1 MSYVET
7 GLNGMSRTVPW
18 FLSNVNDSSIPA
30 GGHMTAEHGSNRRE
44 TTVSDVARAARV
56 SKATAARALGDYGAV
71 SDDVRDRVQA
81 AAERLGYRPNALAK
95 SMNTGKS
102 NTIGV
107 VIGDIENPF
116 FARATRGI
124 SDVARAAG
132 FDLILANSDEELE
145 AETAAIELLLDKRV
159 DGFIVTPASSIETR
173 SLQTVLAAGRP
184 MVLLD
189 RRAEG
194 LDADTVTADNAAGA
208 AAATSRLLEA
218 GHQRIAFISTLAHAK
233 SYVLGDD
240 VVSSSVGD
248 RIHGFTTA
256 LSQAGIADPA
266 SFVRLDA
273 RVLGIEQVARD
284 VLTGPG
290 RVTAIIASDS
300 LVGSA
305 VFRTI
310 RELGL
315 RIPDDVSLVAFDD
328 ADWTTLTTPPITV
341 VAQPIYELGAESA
354 RRLIAQIGGAPRGP
368 GELILSQS
376 IVERG
381 SVGAPPLR

>member
-1 MSYVET
+1 
-7 GLNGMSRTVPW
+7 
-18 FLSNVNDSSIPA
+18 
-30 GGHMTAEHGSNRRE
+30 MTAEHGSNRRE

-194 LDADTVTADNAAGA
+194 LDAETVTADNAAGA
-208 AAATSRLLEA
+208 AAATRRLLET
-218 GHQRIAFISTLAHAK
+218 GHERIAFISTVAHATP
-233 SYVLGDD
+233 YVLGDD

-248 RIHGFTTA
+248 RIDGFTTA
-256 LSQAGIADPA
+256 LRQAGIADPA

-341 VAQPIYELGAESA
+341 VSQPIYELGAESA
-354 RRLIAQIGGAPRGP
+354 RRLIAQIGGTPRVP
-368 GELILSQS
+368 GELILAQS

>member
-1 MSYVET
+1 MAADPTPS
-7 GLNGMSRTVPW
+7 
-18 FLSNVNDSSIPA
+18 
-30 GGHMTAEHGSNRRE
+30 RRE
-44 TTVSDVARAARV
+44 STVSDVARAARV

-159 DGFIVTPASSIETR
+159 DGFIVTPASSIETK
-173 SLQTVLAAGRP
+173 SLQTVHAAGRP

-194 LDADTVTADNAAGA
+194 VGADTVTADNAAGA
-208 AAATSRLLEA
+208 AAAATRLLAA
-218 GHQRIAFISTLAHAK
+218 GHRRIAFVSTIAHDRPYA
-233 SYVLGDD
+233 LGDD
-240 VVSSSVGD
+240 VGSSSVGD
-248 RIHGFTTA
+248 RIAGFTRT
-256 LSQAGIADPA
+256 LSAAGIADPA
-266 SFVRLDA
+266 SFVRVNA
-273 RVLGIEQVARD
+273 REEGIEAITRD
-284 VLTGPG
+284 VLTGPDP
-290 RVTAIIASDS
+290 VTAIIASDS

-315 RIPDDVSLVAFDD
+315 GIPDDVSLIAFDD
-328 ADWTTLTTPPITV
+328 ADWTSLTTPPITV
-341 VAQPIYELGAESA
+341 VSQPIYELGAESA
-354 RRLIAQIGGAPRGP
+354 RRLIARIAGAPADT
-368 GELILSQS
+368 EEFVLAQTVI
-376 IVERG
+376 ERG
-381 SVGAPPLR
+381 SVGSPRIA

>member
-1 MSYVET
+1 
-7 GLNGMSRTVPW
+7 
-18 FLSNVNDSSIPA
+18 
-30 GGHMTAEHGSNRRE
+30 MTAEQGSSRRE

-71 SDDVRDRVQA
+71 SEDVRDRVQA

-173 SLQTVLAAGRP
+173 SLQTVRAAGRP

-189 RRAEG
+189 RRADD

-208 AAATSRLLEA
+208 AAATTRLLVA
-218 GHQRIAFISTLAHAK
+218 GHRRIALISTLAHGRP
-233 SYVLGDD
+233 YVLGDS

-248 RIHGFTTA
+248 RIDGFTSA
-256 LSQAGIADPA
+256 LRDAGVADPA
-266 SFVRLDA
+266 ASVRLDA
-273 RVLGIEQVARD
+273 RVLGIERITRD
-284 VLTGPG
+284 VLSGAEP
-290 RVTAIIASDS
+290 VTAIIASDS

-315 RIPDDVSLVAFDD
+315 RIPDDVSLIAFDD
-328 ADWTTLTTPPITV
+328 ADWTSLTTPPITV
-341 VAQPIYELGAESA
+341 VSQPIYELGAESA
-354 RRLIAQIGGAPRGP
+354 RRLIAQIGGGASEV
-368 GELILSQS
+368 GEVVLAQS
-376 IVERG
+376 IIERG
-381 SVGAPPLR
+381 SVAAPPRR

>member
-1 MSYVET
+1 MATDPGT
-7 GLNGMSRTVPW
+7 G
-18 FLSNVNDSSIPA
+18 
-30 GGHMTAEHGSNRRE
+30 RRE
-44 TTVSDVARAARV
+44 ATVSDVAKAARV

-124 SDVARAAG
+124 SDVAQAAG
-132 FDLILANSDEELE
+132 FDLILANSDEEVD

-173 SLQTVLAAGRP
+173 SLQTALAEGRP
-184 MVLLD
+184 VVLLD
-189 RRAEG
+189 RRAAGME
-194 LDADTVTADNAAGA
+194 ADTVVADNASGA
-208 AAATSRLLEA
+208 AAATRHLLAA
-218 GHQRIAFISTLAHAK
+218 GHRRIAFISTLGHGEPYA
-233 SYVLGDD
+233 SGDD
-240 VVSSSVGD
+240 VGSSSVGD
-248 RIHGFTTA
+248 RIDGFTGA
-256 LSQAGIADPA
+256 LREAGVEDPA
-266 SFVRLDA
+266 ASVHLNA
-273 RVLGIEQVARD
+273 RAEGIDVITRKVLGD
-284 VLTGPG
+284 PDP
-290 RVTAIIASDS
+290 VTAIIASDS

-315 RIPDDVSLVAFDD
+315 AIPDDVSLIAFDD
-328 ADWTTLTTPPITV
+328 ADWTSLTTPPITV
-341 VAQPIYELGAESA
+341 VSQPIYELGAESA
-354 RRLIAQIGGAPRGP
+354 RRLIARIGGAGADA
-368 GELILSQS
+368 EEFVLAQTLI
-376 IVERG
+376 ERG
-381 SVGAPPLR
+381 SVGAPPTR